1 VEPTRRDGDPGR
13 RVVTGT
19 RSLAEEVEILR
30 RQVDGL
36 QQRFDDREG
45 HEFPPVDWSSLDRE
59 QARDEWDR
67 LTEFVDWLVQRYGLA
82 ETIPGCWYRHP
93 PMLEEL
99 SALRTGWFGTYV
111 DPTADADAG
120 LAWHEN
126 LEKVLLRIR
135 EWDRTGCAAGTHRDD
150 HPLPAAVTDDRRVF
164 IDDDIEARPD
174 PADTADG
181 SEPDANGD
189 ASGDGPDADGPD
201 EGPRSLRVVE

>member
-1 VEPTRRDGDPGR
+1 M
-13 RVVTGT
+13 TGT

-30 RQVDGL
+30 RQMDGL

-67 LTEFVDWLVQRYGLA
+67 LTEFVDWLVHRYGLA
-82 ETIPGCWYRHP
+82 ETVPACWYRHA

-99 SALRTGWFGTYV
+99 SALRTGWFGAYV
-111 DPTADADAG
+111 DPMADADAG

-126 LEKVLLRIR
+126 LEKVLLRMR

-150 HPLPAAVTDDRRVF
+150 HPLPGAATDDRRLF
-164 IDDDIEARPD
+164 IDGDIESRPD
-174 PADTADG
+174 CADT
-181 SEPDANGD
+181 GD
-189 ASGDGPDADGPD
+189 VSDPHATSDGPHDGGPD
-201 EGPRSLRVVE
+201 EGPCSLRIVE

>member
-1 VEPTRRDGDPGR
+1 M
-13 RVVTGT
+13 TGT

-30 RQVDGL
+30 RQLDGL
-36 QQRFDDREG
+36 LQRFDDREA

-67 LTEFVDWLVQRYGLA
+67 LTQFVDWLVHRYGLA
-82 ETIPGCWYRHP
+82 ETVPACWYRHP

-99 SALRTGWFGTYV
+99 SALRTGWFGAYV
-111 DPTADADAG
+111 DPVADADAG

-150 HPLPAAVTDDRRVF
+150 HPLPCTSSDDRRAF
-164 IDDDIEARPD
+164 IDEDIEARPEPAETD
-174 PADTADG
+174 ATAPTERPADAGDRD
-181 SEPDANGD
+181 PDD
-189 ASGDGPDADGPD
+189 DGPDYDGPD
-201 EGPRSLRVVE
+201 DERRSLRIVE